1 MIKLNL
7 ETNKKEYEIIKEYLE
22 NNVSEELANKIN
34 NGVKIVKDNKTLI
47 NKKTL
52 NTFMQYANEEA
63 RKLAQQ
69 GANYACIEDKTVFG
83 WAIHYFEEDEFEGKL
98 YNEDGTEY
106 KPEIKITTPSKPITK
121 VKQENKQPSLF
132 DLLNSPSTTETKV
145 EKNNKIEEEIFEDDE
160 PVEDDDWTEE
170 EFDEALKEVDKEI
183 MKEQNYIIDKT
194 TGEIIEIKK
203 NNIKSID
210 KEDAIMLSC
219 LLENKL
225 TLKE

>member
-22 NNVSEELANKIN
+22 NNVSEEFANKIN
-34 NGVKIVKDNKTLI
+34 NGIKIIKDNKTLI

-52 NTFMQYANEEA
+52 DTFMQYANEEA

-83 WAIHYFEEDEFEGKL
+83 WAIHYFEEDELEGKL

-106 KPEIKITTPSKPITK
+106 KPEIKVTAPSKPITK
-121 VKQENKQPSLF
+121 PKQQNKQPRLF
-132 DLLNSPSTTETKV
+132 ELMDLSTNKDENV
-145 EKNNKIEEEIFEDDE
+145 ENIEEKQTQNNKNIIEINGN
-160 PVEDDDWTEE
+160 
-170 EFDEALKEVDKEI
+170 LISKE
-183 MKEQNYIIDKT
+183 
-194 TGEIIEIKK
+194 TGEILS
-203 NNIKSID
+203 KSSVNTFD
-210 KEDAIMLSC
+210 KENTKFLAS

>member
-34 NGVKIVKDNKTLI
+34 NGIKIIKDNKTLI

-63 RKLAQQ
+63 RKLAEQ
-69 GANYACIEDKTVFG
+69 GANYACIEDKTVFA
-83 WAIHYFEEDEFEGKL
+83 WAIHYFEEEKIEGKL

-106 KPEIKITTPSKPITK
+106 KPEIKVTALSKPITK
-121 VKQENKQPSLF
+121 PKQQNKQPTLF
-132 DLLNSPSTTETKV
+132 ELMDLSTNKDENV
-145 EKNNKIEEEIFEDDE
+145 ENIEEKQTQNNKNIIEINGN
-160 PVEDDDWTEE
+160 
-170 EFDEALKEVDKEI
+170 LISKE
-183 MKEQNYIIDKT
+183 
-194 TGEIIEIKK
+194 TGEILS
-203 NNIKSID
+203 KSPVYIFD
-210 KEDAIMLSC
+210 KENAKFLAS

>member
-34 NGVKIVKDNKTLI
+34 NGVKIVKDNMTLI

-52 NTFMQYANEEA
+52 ETFMQYANEEA

-83 WAIHYFEEDEFEGKL
+83 WAIHYFEEEKIEGKL

-106 KPEIKITTPSKPITK
+106 KPEIKVTAPSKPITK
-121 VKQENKQPSLF
+121 PKQQNKQPTLF
-132 DLLNSPSTTETKV
+132 ELMDLSTNKDENV
-145 EKNNKIEEEIFEDDE
+145 ENIEEKQTQNNKNIIEINGN
-160 PVEDDDWTEE
+160 
-170 EFDEALKEVDKEI
+170 LISKE
-183 MKEQNYIIDKT
+183 
-194 TGEIIEIKK
+194 TGEILR
-203 NNIKSID
+203 KSSVNTFD
-210 KEDAIMLSC
+210 KENAKFLAS

-225 TLKE
+225 TIKE

>member
-34 NGVKIVKDNKTLI
+34 NGVTIVKDNKTLI

-52 NTFMQYANEEA
+52 DTFMQYANEEA

-106 KPEIKITTPSKPITK
+106 KPEIKVTTAPKPITK
-121 VKQENKQPSLF
+121 PKQQNKQPTLF
-132 DLLNSPSTTETKV
+132 ELMDLSTNKDENV
-145 EKNNKIEEEIFEDDE
+145 ENIEEKQTQKNKNIIEINGN
-160 PVEDDDWTEE
+160 
-170 EFDEALKEVDKEI
+170 LISKE
-183 MKEQNYIIDKT
+183 
-194 TGEIIEIKK
+194 TGEILS
-203 NNIKSID
+203 KSSVNTFD
-210 KEDAIMLSC
+210 KENAKFLAS

>member
-7 ETNKKEYEIIKEYLE
+7 ETNKKEYELIKEYLE

-34 NGVKIVKDNKTLI
+34 NGVKIVKDNKNLI

-52 NTFMQYANEEA
+52 DTFMQYANEEA

-83 WAIHYFEEDEFEGKL
+83 WAIHYFEENELEGKL

-106 KPEIKITTPSKPITK
+106 KPEIKFTTTSKPTTK
-121 VKQENKQPSLF
+121 PKQENKQPTFFELM
-132 DLLNSPSTTETKV
+132 DLSTNKDENV
-145 EKNNKIEEEIFEDDE
+145 ENIKEKQTQSNENVIEINGN
-160 PVEDDDWTEE
+160 
-170 EFDEALKEVDKEI
+170 LISKE
-183 MKEQNYIIDKT
+183 
-194 TGEIIEIKK
+194 TGEILS
-203 NNIKSID
+203 KSPVYIFD
-210 KEDAIMLSC
+210 KENAEILSS

-225 TLKE
+225 TIKE

>member
-34 NGVKIVKDNKTLI
+34 NGVKIVKDNKSLI

-52 NTFMQYANEEA
+52 ETFMQYANEEA

-83 WAIHYFEEDEFEGKL
+83 WAIHYFEENELEGKL

-106 KPEIKITTPSKPITK
+106 KPEIKVITPSKPITK
-121 VKQENKQPSLF
+121 PKQENKQPTLF
-132 DLLNSPSTTETKV
+132 ELMDLSTNKDENV
-145 EKNNKIEEEIFEDDE
+145 ENIEEKQNQNNENIIEIDGNL
-160 PVEDDDWTEE
+160 VS
-170 EFDEALKEVDKEI
+170 KE
-183 MKEQNYIIDKT
+183 
-194 TGEIIEIKK
+194 TGEILS
-203 NNIKSID
+203 KSPVYIFD
-210 KEDAIMLSC
+210 KENAELLAS

-225 TLKE
+225 TIKE

>member
-7 ETNKKEYEIIKEYLE
+7 ETNKKEYKIIKEYLE

-34 NGVKIVKDNKTLI
+34 NGVKIVKDDKTLI

-52 NTFMQYANEEA
+52 DTFMQYANEEA

-83 WAIHYFEEDEFEGKL
+83 WAIHYFEEDELEGKL
-98 YNEDGTEY
+98 YNEDGTDY
-106 KPEIKITTPSKPITK
+106 KPEIKVTSPSKPITK
-121 VKQENKQPSLF
+121 PKQQNKQPTLF
-132 DLLNSPSTTETKV
+132 ELMDLSTNKDENV
-145 EKNNKIEEEIFEDDE
+145 ENIEEKQTQNNK
-160 PVEDDDWTEE
+160 
-170 EFDEALKEVDKEI
+170 
-183 MKEQNYIIDKT
+183 N
-194 TGEIIEIKK
+194 IIEINGNLISKGTGEFLS
-203 NNIKSID
+203 KSSVNTFD
-210 KEDAIMLSC
+210 KENAKFLAS

>member
-7 ETNKKEYEIIKEYLE
+7 EINKKEYEIIKEYLE

-34 NGVKIVKDNKTLI
+34 NGVKIVKNNKTLI

-52 NTFMQYANEEA
+52 ETFMQYANEEA

-69 GANYACIEDKTVFG
+69 GENYACIEDKTVFG
-83 WAIHYFEEDEFEGKL
+83 WAIHYFEENELEGKL

-106 KPEIKITTPSKPITK
+106 KPEIKVTTAPKPITK
-121 VKQENKQPSLF
+121 PKQQNKQPTFFELM
-132 DLLNSPSTTETKV
+132 DLSSNKDENV
-145 EKNNKIEEEIFEDDE
+145 ENIEEKQTQKNKNIIEINGNFIS
-160 PVEDDDWTEE
+160 
-170 EFDEALKEVDKEI
+170 KE
-183 MKEQNYIIDKT
+183 
-194 TGEIIEIKK
+194 TGEILR
-203 NNIKSID
+203 KSSVNTFD
-210 KEDAIMLSC
+210 KENAKFLAS

>member
-22 NNVSEELANKIN
+22 NNVSEELADKIN

-52 NTFMQYANEEA
+52 DTFMQYANEEA

-83 WAIHYFEEDEFEGKL
+83 WAIHYFEEDELVGKL

-106 KPEIKITTPSKPITK
+106 KPEIKVITPSKPTTK
-121 VKQENKQPSLF
+121 PKQENKQPALF
-132 DLLNSPSTTETKV
+132 ELMDLSINKDEKV
-145 EKNNKIEEEIFEDDE
+145 EKIEEKQIQNNESVIEIDGNFISKETGGILSKS
-160 PVEDDDWTEE
+160 PVNT
-170 EFDEALKEVDKEI
+170 FDKE
-183 MKEQNYIIDKT
+183 KAELLA
-194 TGEIIEIKK
+194 
-203 NNIKSID
+203 S
-210 KEDAIMLSC
+210 

-225 TLKE
+225 TIKE

>member
-22 NNVSEELANKIN
+22 NNVNEELADKIN

-52 NTFMQYANEEA
+52 DTFMQYANEEA

-83 WAIHYFEEDEFEGKL
+83 WAIHYFEEDELEGKL

-106 KPEIKITTPSKPITK
+106 KPEIKVTAPSKPITK
-121 VKQENKQPSLF
+121 PKQQNKQPTLF
-132 DLLNSPSTTETKV
+132 ELMDLSTNKDENV
-145 EKNNKIEEEIFEDDE
+145 ENIEEKQTQNNKNIIEIDGN
-160 PVEDDDWTEE
+160 
-170 EFDEALKEVDKEI
+170 LISKE
-183 MKEQNYIIDKT
+183 
-194 TGEIIEIKK
+194 TGEILS
-203 NNIKSID
+203 KSPVNTFD
-210 KEDAIMLSC
+210 KENAKFLAS